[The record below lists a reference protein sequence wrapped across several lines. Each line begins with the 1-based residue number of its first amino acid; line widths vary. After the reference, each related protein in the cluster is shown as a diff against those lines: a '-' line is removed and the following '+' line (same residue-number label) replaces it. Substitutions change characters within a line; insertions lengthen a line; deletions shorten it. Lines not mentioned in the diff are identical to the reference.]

1 MRKPKIL
8 VVEDERVVA
17 ADIEES
23 LRKLGYHVV
32 GAAASGVGAIRRAVE
47 TEPDLVLMDIKLKG
61 RMDGIDAAQELHERL
76 GIPVVFLTAYAD
88 DSILARAKR
97 SSPSGYVLKP
107 FDDRSLRS
115 AVEIALDRHPRER
128 RLRES
133 EHRLATALGSFQDAV
148 VLTGA
153 DARVAFLNR
162 AAERLTGWDRAQ
174 ACGHPAGDVIVLL
187 DRRTGSLKPDP
198 AWRVLREGRSVG
210 IGDDVLLVSR
220 HGTESPVE
228 GAVSPL
234 RDEEGE
240 VVGAAFVFRAR
251 RLEEHAGW
259 AVTHGLH
266 HRLETLE
273 RLASGAADL
282 LASVSPAS
290 GEGPAES
297 EGGCAGATAP
307 QPDPAEE
314 TMKRLKVLVEKIRVL
329 ASHSADRPRTVA
341 LDQLVQD
348 LAPVLPLVAGQG
360 VYVETLAAKKPVH
373 AVARPAALE
382 QAILDLVLLSSRRL
396 PFGGRIEIETDE
408 VELLTEYARAH
419 TRLEAGV
426 YALVSISSA
435 GNVMIPPPNSV
446 EEDCPA
452 LGEIVRAMGGDIV
465 LRAEPGRVTA
475 YDVYLAAGPPA

>member
-128 RLRES
+128 RLRQS
-133 EHRLATALGSFQDAV
+133 EQRLATALRSFQDAV

-153 DARVAFLNR
+153 DARIAFLNR

-174 ACGHPAGDVIVLL
+174 ACGRPAGDVVVLM
-187 DRRTGSLKPDP
+187 DRRTGSVKPDP
-198 AWRVLREGRSVG
+198 SWRVLGEGSSLG

-220 HGTESPVE
+220 HGAEVPVE
-228 GAVSPL
+228 GTVSPL
-234 RDEEGE
+234 RDDDGE

-251 RLEEHAGW
+251 QSFDASFR

-266 HRLETLE
+266 HRMETLE
-273 RLASGAADL
+273 RLAAGAADL
-282 LASVSPAS
+282 LARAAKPD
-290 GEGPAES
+290 GPA
-297 EGGCAGATAP
+297 AAVP
-307 QPDPAEE
+307 LEE
-314 TMKRLKVLVEKIRVL
+314 TLRRVGALIDKIRVL
-329 ASHSADRPRTVA
+329 SSHSADRPRTVR
-341 LDQLVQD
+341 LDELIRG
-348 LAPVLPLVAGQG
+348 LAPVLPLAAGQG
-360 VYVETLAAKKPVH
+360 VHVET
-373 AVARPAALE
+373 VAREKSVTAVVRPAGLE
-382 QAILDLVLLSSRRL
+382 QVILDLVLLSSQRM

-408 VELLTEYARAH
+408 VELLPEYARAH
-419 TRLEAGV
+419 TRLEPGA

-435 GNVMIPPPNSV
+435 GNVMIPPPDSAQ
-446 EEDCPA
+446 EDCPA
-452 LGEIVRAMGGDIV
+452 LCEIVRSMGGDMV
-465 LRAEPGRVTA
+465 LRTEPGRVTA
-475 YDVYLAAGPPA
+475 YNIYLAAGPPE